1 MVTAKDVATTM
12 PVIAPWVRRTP
23 VLTVDG
29 LDLGLPGQEVHLKL
43 ELFQRSGSF
52 KVRGAF
58 ANLLLREVPA
68 AGVVAASGGNHGA
81 AVAFAAMRRGVPAR
95 IYVPSIS
102 SARKVDRIRQYGA
115 QLVVGGDRYA
125 DALAESERW
134 QEQSGALAIHAF
146 DSRETLMGAGTVGL
160 ELEAQVPNVDTVL
173 VAVGGG
179 GLIGGVAAWFG
190 GRVRVVGVEP
200 EGAPTLSLALE
211 AGHPV
216 DAPAGSIA
224 ADSLA
229 PRQVG
234 ALMFP
239 LAQQYV
245 DQVVLVS
252 DEDLVAAQRLLWSA
266 VNVFAEPGGVAALA
280 ALVRGRYLPRAGESV
295 AVVVSGGN
303 GDVAAVG

>member
-1 MVTAKDVATTM
+1 M
-12 PVIAPWVRRTP
+12 PLIAPWVRRTP
-23 VLTVDG
+23 VLAVEG
-29 LDLGLPGQEVHLKL
+29 VDLGLPGLEVHLKL
-43 ELFQRSGSF
+43 ELFQVSGSF
-52 KVRGAF
+52 KARGAF

-81 AVAFAAMRRGVPAR
+81 AVAFAAHRRGVPAR

-102 SARKVDRIRQYGA
+102 SARKVERIRQYGA
-115 QLVVGGDRYA
+115 QLVVGGARYA

-134 QEQSGALAIHAF
+134 RQESGALAVHAF
-146 DSRETLMGAGTVGL
+146 DAEETLRGAGTVGL
-160 ELEAQVPNVDTVL
+160 EVEAQVPGVDTVL

-179 GLIGGVAAWFG
+179 GLIGGLAAWFEG
-190 GRVRVVGVEP
+190 KVKVVGVEP
-200 EGAPTLSLALE
+200 EGAPTLSMALA
-211 AGHPV
+211 AGKPV

-239 LAQQYV
+239 LAQRYV
-245 DQVVLVS
+245 QQVVLVS
-252 DEDLVAAQRLLWSA
+252 DEDIVAGQRLLFSA
-266 VNVFAEPGGVAALA
+266 VNVFAEPGGAAAFA
-280 ALVRGRYLPRAGESV
+280 ALVRGRYVPRPGERV